1 MAKKNFSKRQIKR
14 IKKFEI
20 YYFIGIIFLFFG
32 GVLLTFH
39 QSYDYTLIKNLM
51 GFLFCLF
58 ISIYYLLSRNEFEFS
73 SLLYLPII
81 FFTYILISSFFAP
94 FKFESG
100 KNLEN
105 YILYFLIFLIG
116 TNLKI
121 DKKIFYLW
129 IFSGTIASIVGIFQF
144 YGERHYAISTFG
156 NPNFYA
162 GHIIMV
168 LSILLSNILNTD
180 YKKEMFGNLLRIFD
194 ILCLIFCIW
203 GLIVTK
209 SRAAIMA
216 FLVSCT
222 FVWYFSNY
230 EKKGFSKYIGIIMV
244 FLILLFFI
252 PKIIDWYKGDIRYF
266 IWKGTWRMILKK
278 PIFGWGFGNFIFFYP
293 YFRVREYF
301 LQPEATP
308 VTNHAHNEYLEKM
321 AEIGILGLLIYIFF
335 LLTFIISAVKNE
347 NKKTKIFLPG
357 ILSGIISVSLD
368 NIFSTNLTNPS
379 TSMYFWFLI
388 GISSQYFYKEKVD
401 FQVSKLLW
409 ISLFASS
416 LILAVF
422 HSYYRILPQVYYKK
436 GIFAKETGNYKESIK
451 NYSIACELNP
461 YNYECWY
468 KLAYVYGVI
477 NKYDESKKIYLY
489 INNYLF
495 PHYAKTDANL
505 GTVYLKIGDIEKGF
519 KYYKIAE
526 WFNPYDEDVL
536 CSIASIYLM
545 YYNKINE
552 ALNYLKRILKINPK
566 NEYANRVLYLLEKEG
581 KIKRRR

>member
-14 IKKFEI
+14 IEKFEI

>member
-1 MAKKNFSKRQIKR
+1 
-14 IKKFEI
+14 
-20 YYFIGIIFLFFG
+20 
-32 GVLLTFH
+32 
-39 QSYDYTLIKNLM
+39 
-51 GFLFCLF
+51 
-58 ISIYYLLSRNEFEFS
+58 
-73 SLLYLPII
+73 
-81 FFTYILISSFFAP
+81 
-94 FKFESG
+94 
-100 KNLEN
+100 
-105 YILYFLIFLIG
+105 
-116 TNLKI
+116 
-121 DKKIFYLW
+121 
-129 IFSGTIASIVGIFQF
+129 
-144 YGERHYAISTFG
+144 
-156 NPNFYA
+156 
-162 GHIIMV
+162 MV

-505 GTVYLKIGDIEKGF
+505 G
-519 KYYKIAE
+519 
-526 WFNPYDEDVL
+526 
-536 CSIASIYLM
+536 
-545 YYNKINE
+545 
-552 ALNYLKRILKINPK
+552 
-566 NEYANRVLYLLEKEG
+566 
-581 KIKRRR
+581 